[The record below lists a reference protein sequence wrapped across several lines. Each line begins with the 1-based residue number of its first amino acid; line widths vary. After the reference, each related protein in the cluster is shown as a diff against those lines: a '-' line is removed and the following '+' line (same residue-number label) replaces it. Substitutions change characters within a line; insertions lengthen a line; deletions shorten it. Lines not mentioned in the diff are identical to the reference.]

1 MTDLLSRPTDT
12 STSTRPPTS
21 PLGRLLGVLRGRPPG
36 GVDSNEPEG
45 RPLTVSAALAALAAA
60 ATMMIT
66 FMAVAV
72 IGWFLADAG
81 AHGQTTDAL
90 RVGADAW
97 LVGNGSGFS
106 VRGVPLGI
114 VPLALTGLIV
124 AVVHRYGRWAAT
136 SSQEV
141 DDDRTLGLAAVIFTG
156 VYMVVAVVTCVVVGV
171 DDTGPGLGRAIV
183 GSMLVAGV
191 AGTLGMAAGTG
202 RLAVA
207 VARVPGWVR
216 SVAHGAVASFL
227 LLLVASAVLVA
238 VMVMLGLNQASSMM
252 SGLHLSQGDYVMY
265 TLATMAVAPNAVL
278 LGGAYLIGP
287 GFAVGTGTAISPSVV
302 TLGPMPA
309 FPLLAGLPEAGP
321 TPEWT
326 IGFMAVPVLVAVVG
340 AVLAQR
346 AYRVTAYDSAALRG
360 FGCGLGGAVLST
372 VAIALAG
379 GPMGTGRMADIGAP
393 VGEVLVSSVA
403 AMSLG
408 GLVAGVATAWWQ
420 RRAARRADR
429 ADD

>member
-1 MTDLLSRPTDT
+1 MTDLLSRPSDT

-21 PLGRLLGVLRGRPPG
+21 RLVRVLDALRGRPPG
-36 GVDSNEPEG
+36 GPDSGEPEG
-45 RPLTVSAALAALAAA
+45 RPLTVSAAIAALAAA
-60 ATMMIT
+60 ATMMVS
-66 FMAVAV
+66 FMSVAV

-106 VRGVPLGI
+106 VGGVPLGI
-114 VPLALTGLIV
+114 VPLTLTGLIV
-124 AVVHRYGRWAAT
+124 AVVYRYGRWAAAT
-136 SSQEV
+136 SQEV

-156 VYMVVAVVTCVVVGV
+156 VYLVIAVVTCVVIGL

-183 GSMLVAGV
+183 GSLLIAGV

-202 RLAVA
+202 RLGIA

-216 SVAHGAVASFL
+216 SVAYGAAASFL
-227 LLLVASAVLVA
+227 LLIVASAVLVA

-252 SGLHLSQGDYVMY
+252 SGLHLAPGDYVMY

-278 LGGAYLIGP
+278 LGGAYLLGP
-287 GFAVGTGTAISPSVV
+287 GFAVGTGTMVSPTVV

-326 IGFMAVPVLVAVVG
+326 VGLMAVPVLVAIVG
-340 AVLAQR
+340 AVMAQR

-360 FGCGLGGAVLST
+360 FGCGFGAALLST
-372 VAIALAG
+372 LAISVAG

-393 VGEVLVSSVA
+393 FGDVLVSAVA

-408 GLVAGVATAWWQ
+408 GLVAGVITAWFQ
-420 RRAARRADR
+420 RRTNR
-429 ADD
+429 